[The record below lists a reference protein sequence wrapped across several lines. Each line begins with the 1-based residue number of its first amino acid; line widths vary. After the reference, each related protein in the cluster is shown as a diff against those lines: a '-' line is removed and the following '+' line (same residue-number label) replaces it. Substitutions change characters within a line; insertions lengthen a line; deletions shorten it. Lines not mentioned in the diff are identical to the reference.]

1 MERPDVDPYEV
12 LGLEP
17 GATYDEIRAA
27 HRRLAL
33 KHHPD
38 KNPGDKTAEWIFKAV
53 QKAYETLRREQAER
67 EERSE
72 RERRERA
79 ERARREQEQAERD
92 ERERREREQ
101 AARERAE
108 RERRERAERVRREQ
122 EQAERRERERWE
134 QEQAQAARDR
144 WERGQQEQAERAR
157 RAEEEAERRERERGT
172 SGWWPVLVRAYVVI
186 AVVGV
191 ALAAYFIGR
200 DVVRG
205 PAVRWSGEEPAS
217 EATEP
222 DRDRL
227 QANASMYYE
236 RGRLAL
242 EAEDFTTAAD
252 LFRRGLALHPGNP
265 ALRHALGISLYWMGD
280 TDAAV
285 AEFEETLRRTPRHAL
300 AHLSLGILRAQ
311 QRRYRDALTH
321 FAAAAVVDP
330 SRVESH
336 VGQAEMLRNLGDLE
350 ASVPHW
356 RRAVSLDPSD
366 AASWF
371 EGAAA
376 LVRLERH
383 DEARAWLAGALE
395 RHPEHVQLRELADA
409 LNERPHQRQVQE
421 LGRRGARSSLQ
432 PSARVRS
439 EGREVEVVGWRQNQR
454 RGLPSRAAESAAG
467 AAVPEPVRVGGNIS
481 PPTKTRDVSP
491 VYPEV
496 ARAARVEGVVI
507 LEATIGLTGTV
518 TDVNVL
524 RSVRLLDEA
533 AVAAVRQWQYT
544 PTLLNGVPVPVIMTV
559 TVNFSLR

>member
-17 GATYDEIRAA
+17 GATHAEIRAA
-27 HRRLAL
+27 YLRLAK

-38 KNPGDKTAEWIFKAV
+38 KNPGDKTSEWIFKAV
-53 QKAYETLRREQAER
+53 GRAYERLRDGHGNHERDRQGGRARAQAER
-67 EERSE
+67 ERQQRAEQARREKAEQEER
-72 RERRERA
+72 RRRERDRRERG

-101 AARERAE
+101 AAREQAE
-108 RERRERAERVRREQ
+108 SERRERAERARREH
-122 EQAERRERERWE
+122 ERRERERWE

-157 RAEEEAERRERERGT
+157 RAGEEAERRERERGT
-172 SGWWPVLVRAYVVI
+172 SGWWPVLVRAYVVV

-191 ALAAYFIGR
+191 ALAVDFIGR

-236 RGRLAL
+236 GGRLAL
-242 EAEDFTTAAD
+242 EAEDFTTGAD

-265 ALRHALGISLYWMGD
+265 ALRHAL
-280 TDAAV
+280 V
-285 AEFEETLRRTPRHAL
+285 
-300 AHLSLGILRAQ
+300 
-311 QRRYRDALTH
+311 
-321 FAAAAVVDP
+321 
-330 SRVESH
+330 
-336 VGQAEMLRNLGDLE
+336 
-350 ASVPHW
+350 
-356 RRAVSLDPSD
+356 
-366 AASWF
+366 
-371 EGAAA
+371 
-376 LVRLERH
+376 
-383 DEARAWLAGALE
+383 
-395 RHPEHVQLRELADA
+395 DA
-409 LNERPHQRQVQE
+409 LNERRHRRQLQA
-421 LGRRGARSSLQ
+421 LGRQRPGSSLQ

-439 EGREVEVVGWRQNQR
+439 EGRDVEVVGWRQNQR
-454 RGLPSRAAESAAG
+454 RGVPSRAAESATG
-467 AAVPEPVRVGGNIS
+467 AAVPEPARVGGNIS

-507 LEATIGLTGTV
+507 LEATIGPTGAV

-524 RSVRLLDEA
+524 RSVPLLDEA

>member
-122 EQAERRERERWE
+122 EQAERRERERWEQEQAQAARDRWERGQQEQAERAGREQAAREQDRWE

-409 LNERPHQRQVQE
+409 LNERPHQRQVQGTGTSRRAVVVAAVSARAE
-421 LGRRGARSSLQ
+421 RGAR
-432 PSARVRS
+432 
-439 EGREVEVVGWRQNQR
+439 G
-454 RGLPSRAAESAAG
+454 
-467 AAVPEPVRVGGNIS
+467 
-481 PPTKTRDVSP
+481 
-491 VYPEV
+491 
-496 ARAARVEGVVI
+496 
-507 LEATIGLTGTV
+507 
-518 TDVNVL
+518 
-524 RSVRLLDEA
+524 
-533 AVAAVRQWQYT
+533 
-544 PTLLNGVPVPVIMTV
+544 
-559 TVNFSLR
+559 